1 VARGGPAR
9 YLSSARQAGVVAG
22 RAGVGR
28 LLLTHLWPGTDP
40 VEAVR
45 AAAQSYPGEIAVA
58 WPGLV
63 AEPGG
68 LGE

>member
-1 VARGGPAR
+1 VPAGDAR
-9 YLSSARQAGVVAG
+9 YLSSARQAGVMAS

-28 LLLTHLWPGTDP
+28 THLWPGTDP
-40 VEAVR
+40 DEAVG
-45 AAAQSYPGEIAVA
+45 AAAGSYPGEIAVA
-58 WPGLV
+58 RPGLV